1 MKSITHTDKNTSAIT
16 SFDENFDLLCINSS
30 FEVEKLE
37 LEPTFE
43 NAINDIKANHLKSIT
58 SIDMNVSAITSKK
71 PLHILNI

>member
-43 NAINDIKANHLKSIT
+43 NTINEIKANHLKSIT
-58 SIDMNVSAITSKK
+58 TSIDMNISSVTSGK
-71 PLHILNI
+71 PSLYS